1 MRVKTPLCMRTVLKE
16 RAVQE
21 VVAARDKPAEQVHE
35 CLDRWEID
43 TLAEVCRSLK
53 YFDEEAAGQVS
64 TYLRSYGG
72 RQYMEPYKRK
82 AYVRPPT
89 A

>member
-1 MRVKTPLCMRTVLKE
+1 
-16 RAVQE
+16 
-21 VVAARDKPAEQVHE
+21 AELVHE

-53 YFDEEAAGQVS
+53 YFDEEAAGQAS
-64 TYLRSYGG
+64 TYLRCYGG
-72 RQYMEPYKRK
+72 RQYLETYKRK
-82 AYVRPPT
+82 PFVRPPT